1 MQGGLPVPHGEH
13 HAISIEREGVLTSYA
28 VLENDFQECSVEEIG
43 WCLRLWDVADIVRA
57 NRVAHVSRDGASSL
71 FV

>member
-1 MQGGLPVPHGEH
+1 VPHAEH
-13 HAISIEREGVLTSYA
+13 HVISIERHGVLTHYA
-28 VLENDFQECSVEEIG
+28 VFENDLQECSVEEIE
-43 WCLRLWDVADIVRA
+43 WCLRLWEVADIVRA